1 MIEVSK
7 MNEVPA
13 VTLPAVCQVMLDG
26 EVRTVRVHNAK
37 RTGQI
42 WLMDER
48 PAFRTGAVVDGVPY
62 AKRNAGVPLGPL
74 ARFDYMDTV
83 TLLTFEGVI

>member
-1 MIEVSK
+1 
-7 MNEVPA
+7 
-13 VTLPAVCQVMLDG
+13 
-26 EVRTVRVHNAK
+26 
-37 RTGQI
+37 
-42 WLMDER
+42 MDER

-62 AKRNAGVPLGPL
+62 AKRNVGVPIGPI